1 MPVSFKLFF
10 QYTIRPGRAGRVS
23 NQAAAGGLGA
33 GQGGKM
39 NQSEEREIAE
49 LRDRLSRLTEA
60 SLRIN
65 ESLDFDTVLQGVLDS
80 ARSLTEARSSVIT
93 LLDDSGRI
101 ADFLSSGMTAEAAG
115 LLWEMPDGMRLFEY
129 LGSARE
135 PLRLRDLLG
144 HVRSLGLPEFRP
156 PVAVGPVVPFM
167 AAPVIHRGELAGHLY
182 VAEKEGGRG
191 SVCLR
196 STSLESPYDYW
207 GRYTQSKRNPRFVYR
222 LQLRSKP
229 VLNPHGKPSPDG
241 SG

>member
-1 MPVSFKLFF
+1 M
-10 QYTIRPGRAGRVS
+10 RPGRAGRVS

-39 NQSEEREIAE
+39 NQSEEREREIAE

-65 ESLDFDTVLQGVLDS
+65 ESLDFGTVLQGVLDS
-80 ARSLTEARSSVIT
+80 ARSLTEARSGVIT

-101 ADFLSSGMTAEAAG
+101 ADFLSSGMTAEEAG

-156 PVAVGPVVPFM
+156 PVAVGSVVPFM

-191 SVCLR
+191 SVCFGCIAPNSHR
-196 STSLESPYDYW
+196 DFQATYSA
-207 GRYTQSKRNPRFVYR
+207 SKRNPRFVYR

>member
-1 MPVSFKLFF
+1 M
-10 QYTIRPGRAGRVS
+10 RPGRAGRVS

-39 NQSEEREIAE
+39 NQSEEREREIAE
-49 LRDRLSRLTEA
+49 LRDRLSRLSAA

-101 ADFLSSGMTAEAAG
+101 ADFLSSGMTAEEAG

-182 VAEKEGGRG
+182 VAEKEGAGVPFACGVR
-191 SVCLR
+191 
-196 STSLESPYDYW
+196 
-207 GRYTQSKRNPRFVYR
+207 R
-222 LQLRSKP
+222 LKVP
-229 VLNPHGKPSPDG
+229 MTIGGDTPKANGTPD
-241 SG
+241 SSIDSN